1 MMRLQRSSCT
11 PPTTWSN
18 STLYQDSCNSSMLS
32 CDPDSNSCQWRS
44 CTILGITLGWDNATH
59 NPPTSCNSTTYCPNS
74 QLSCHPLL
82 AIGSACDTGR
92 DDECSGTLS
101 ICLNSVCSGKT
112 AQLNQI
118 CSTESIS
125 SGGPFISSVYDNCT
139 SGTYCSALNGV
150 GICQSTLSS
159 GQGCLQ
165 DRQCESQK
173 CQNGHCL
180 SNKSANN
187 TLPAW
192 QWAIVGCI
200 LFIFVITSI
209 GIFLVLRRRRQLQN
223 LGDLHF
229 DDPAAAKSFY
239 QRQLAG
245 WKRSREQ
252 QVNNVH
258 QDEKPVP
265 ALDEVY
271 PYWHTNHTT
280 ESYDNS
286 ITPTPSAFPIPPEG
300 NLASRAIEK
309 VNIRLSGTFTP
320 TFGGSHHRKSKS
332 PITPIP
338 SPTIAY
344 PIVDDDQEMK
354 IWQAVRS
361 ETPPWPVQGKGWKFA
376 RAAK

>member
-1 MMRLQRSSCT
+1 M
-11 PPTTWSN
+11 
-18 STLYQDSCNSSMLS
+18 
-32 CDPDSNSCQWRS
+32 
-44 CTILGITLGWDNATH
+44 TIYLFFDLISL
-59 NPPTSCNSTTYCPNS
+59 C
-74 QLSCHPLL
+74 
-82 AIGSACDTGR
+82 
-92 DDECSGTLS
+92 
-101 ICLNSVCSGKT
+101 
-112 AQLNQI
+112 
-118 CSTESIS
+118 SIS
-125 SGGPFISSVYDNCT
+125 SGGPFINSVHDNCT
-139 SGTYCSALNGV
+139 SGTYCSALNGL
-150 GICQSTLSS
+150 GICQSTLSG

-165 DRQCESQK
+165 DRQCASQK

-180 SNKSANN
+180 SNESANN
-187 TLPAW
+187 TLPPW
-192 QWAIVGCI
+192 QWVIVGCI

-209 GIFLVLRRRRQLQN
+209 GIFLVLRRRRQQN
-223 LGDLHF
+223 QDLGDLHF

-239 QRQLAG
+239 QRQLA
-245 WKRSREQ
+245 WWRRSREQ
-252 QVNNVH
+252 QANNRDVH
-258 QDEKPVP
+258 EEEKPVP

-286 ITPTPSAFPIPPEG
+286 ITPTPSTFPIPPRRSPALWKQKG

-320 TFGGSHHRKSKS
+320 TFGSGHPRKSKS
-332 PITPIP
+332 PITPVASP
-338 SPTIAY
+338 SIAY